1 MQRFIAF
8 SLAVHGLAIAGWY
21 NQHILPEAGNGART
35 IALALQVNAS
45 AVPDD
50 SRQHA
55 PPGSGTAEALHTG
68 QQTAPPKPA
77 GKQAQHVPPPAATS
91 RQPPDGDGSHSTSDT
106 AGATARAPA
115 AASRALAESAQVM
128 DPAMDLAADDIPARQ
143 ALQTAVYTAIR
154 ANFRY
159 PRIARRNGWEGT
171 VVLALRV
178 LPDGKLTDILVSSS
192 SGHPV
197 LDRAAV
203 HTLQTA
209 SVPQAG
215 EWLKGQACELV
226 IPVEYH
232 LLDS

>member
-35 IALALQVNAS
+35 IALALQLNAS
-45 AVPDD
+45 AASDD
-50 SRQHA
+50 SHLHI

-68 QQTAPPKPA
+68 QQTAPPRPA
-77 GKQAQHVPPPAATS
+77 DKQAQHVPPAAATN
-91 RQPPDGDGSHSTSDT
+91 RQPPAGDGSHSTADT

-115 AASRALAESAQVM
+115 AASGALAGSAQAM
-128 DPAMDLAADDIPARQ
+128 DPAADDITARQ
-143 ALQTAVYTAIR
+143 ALQTAVSTAIR